1 MRGPKL
7 RIPWAGIDTVLLDM
21 DGTLLDL
28 SFDNFFWLDLVP
40 ATYAKMQGL
49 DEATARDVVGRMS
62 ARVAGTLP
70 WYCVDHWSSEL
81 GVDIRA
87 LKREHSHLI
96 RYLPMV
102 PEFLANVRAR
112 EKPLIVVTNAHSATL
127 AVKIECTG
135 LDRHVDEIISS
146 HELDAPKESRDFWLA
161 LERRRPFDPRRTLLL
176 EDSVAVLE
184 AAREFG
190 LGHAI
195 AMRRPD
201 SSLPA
206 RTISGFAAVDGIA
219 DLE

>member
-1 MRGPKL
+1 MPGTKL
-7 RIPWAGIDTVLLDM
+7 RIPWADIDTVLLDM

-40 ATYAKMQGL
+40 TTYARTHGL

-81 GVDIRA
+81 GIDIRA

-102 PEFLANVRAR
+102 PEFLANVRGRA
-112 EKPLIVVTNAHSATL
+112 KPLIVVTNAHRATL
-127 AVKIECTG
+127 AVKVERTG

-146 HELDAPKESRDFWLA
+146 HVLDAPKESREFWLGLA
-161 LERRRPFDPRRTLLL
+161 RRRPFDPRRALLL
-176 EDSVAVLE
+176 DDSLAVLE
-184 AAREFG
+184 AARQFG
-190 LGHAI
+190 LAHVV

-206 RTISGFAAVDGIA
+206 REISGFTAVDGIA
-219 DLE
+219 NLE